1 MSGSFEPRVEVTPV
15 AEMESSPKISRKA
28 DPLFALW
35 RGGFDHLPSSYEI
48 RSTFD
53 QHLSFPTNYNPYLR
67 QPVFVAD
74 TRFLFNYY
82 AFTTT
87 TTSTTTATFRST
99 PICSATSGFQP
110 C

>member
-1 MSGSFEPRVEVTPV
+1 
-15 AEMESSPKISRKA
+15 MESSQKIIRKA
-28 DPLFALW
+28 EPQFEYLR
-35 RGGFDHLPSSYEI
+35 RGVEYPYEI

-53 QHLSFPTNYNPYLR
+53 QRLPLSMNYNPYIR
-67 QPVFVAD
+67 QPIIFAD
-74 TRFLFNYY
+74 PRFLLNYY

-87 TTSTTTATFRST
+87 TTTTATTTSRST